1 MGGKNTASFFVKKTK
16 AGFSSCVM
24 QYFCIRRIYR
34 DKHVLER
41 MEEQQLAEQCRLGD
55 NRARQEL
62 YERYAGRLLA
72 LCLRYTGNREQAE
85 DLLHD
90 GFLKLFSSFDKFTW
104 RGEGSLRAWMERVM
118 VNTVLEYLRRN
129 DVLNNSVDLD
139 TSAPGA
145 YDELAAEDC
154 ETIPAQVLM
163 QFVSELP
170 AGYRTVFNL
179 YVMEGKSHKEIAAA
193 LGINEKSSAS
203 QLARAKAAL
212 ADKVKKWMS
221 SNG

>member
-1 MGGKNTASFFVKKTK
+1 MKVSF
-16 AGFSSCVM
+16 SCLIDAV
-24 QYFCIRRIYR
+24 FLCALHLI
-34 DKHVLER
+34 DKHVFER
-41 MEEQQLAEQCRLGD
+41 MEEQQLAEQCRLGN

-72 LCLRYTGNREQAE
+72 LCMRYTGNRELAE

-139 TSAPGA
+139 ISSPGA
-145 YDELAAEDC
+145 YDEPTTEAC

-163 QFVSELP
+163 QFVRELP

-212 ADKVKKWMS
+212 ADKIRKWMK

>member
-1 MGGKNTASFFVKKTK
+1 
-16 AGFSSCVM
+16 
-24 QYFCIRRIYR
+24 
-34 DKHVLER
+34 
-41 MEEQQLAEQCRLGD
+41 
-55 NRARQEL
+55 
-62 YERYAGRLLA
+62 
-72 LCLRYTGNREQAE
+72 
-85 DLLHD
+85 
-90 GFLKLFSSFDKFTW
+90 
-104 RGEGSLRAWMERVM
+104 M

-145 YDELAAEDC
+145 YDEPAAEDC

-212 ADKVKKWMS
+212 ADKVRKWMS